1 MNFGIAK
8 MAEWG
13 GKYWD
18 TILKTNNN
26 QLHGSHSLWECM
38 AWDGRNHQGME
49 EHVRSSTLNFCNK
62 NGGTSGVAR
71 GP

>member
-1 MNFGIAK
+1 
-8 MAEWG
+8 
-13 GKYWD
+13 
-18 TILKTNNN
+18 
-26 QLHGSHSLWECM
+26 M
-38 AWDGRNHQGME
+38 AWEGCNHQGME